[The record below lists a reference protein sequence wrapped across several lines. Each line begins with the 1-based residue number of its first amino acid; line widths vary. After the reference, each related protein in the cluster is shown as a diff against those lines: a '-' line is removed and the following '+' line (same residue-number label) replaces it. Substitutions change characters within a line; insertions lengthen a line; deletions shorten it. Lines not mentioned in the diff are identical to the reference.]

1 MYSEIFGDQWSVVSS
16 LINANS
22 QETKCIVK
30 INNFP
35 IENVYIQKQMT
46 DLLSYC
52 SSLQIHLNCE
62 KKVHNQHLL
71 TGRYFESN
79 FLSQGHNIRFVTV
92 HFHGPCPVMDNFV
105 LCKHSFSHENGFRLG
120 EQNTTPPPI
129 PSRNTSTTPS
139 QDNGN
144 DAKN

>member
-1 MYSEIFGDQWSVVSS
+1 MSS

-22 QETKCIVK
+22 QETKRVVK
-30 INNFP
+30 IDNLP
-35 IENVYIQKQMT
+35 IENAYIQKQMT

-52 SSLQIHLNCE
+52 SSLFKFIGIGE
-62 KKVHNQHLL
+62 KKAFNQHSL

-79 FLSQGHNIRFVTV
+79 FLSQGHNLRFVTV

-120 EQNTTPPPI
+120 EQNLWLLA
-129 PSRNTSTTPS
+129 SRL
-139 QDNGN
+139 
-144 DAKN
+144 